1 MEIQNDYVKL
11 ILAIILK
18 YMKKGKDSVGKA
30 IDFMQQLGITNEH
43 LKEHLL
49 ALCMDKKTV
58 EAFEDLDSQLKA
70 AFTREYNKQHKDDV
84 PKGVKG
90 KKKAPAATLSDNEEE
105 EEAAGDTLLTE
116 E

>member
-1 MEIQNDYVKL
+1 
-11 ILAIILK
+11 
-18 YMKKGKDSVGKA
+18 MKKGKDSVGKA
-30 IDFMQQLGITNEH
+30 IDFMQHLGITNEH

-49 ALCMDKKTV
+49 TLCMDKKTV

-84 PKGVKG
+84 PKGAKG
-90 KKKAPAATLSDNEEE
+90 KKKAAPATSLSDNEEE
-105 EEAAGDTLLTE
+105 EEVAGEALITE